1 MQTRSD
7 VTIFLSEAGLIKF
20 NEELA
25 NAQQK
30 LTKLE
35 LVDLQEMLDCNKNSQ
50 TGQAYGGNMFC
61 WISCEWNSSHPL
73 VKLVNTVLAELATE
87 EFSFLRISEDEK
99 EFEVRGDYYNNQFEK
114 HVRQNQLNNPTS

>member
-1 MQTRSD
+1 MPIRSD
-7 VTIFLSEAGLIKF
+7 VTIFLSEAGLTRLNKQ
-20 NEELA
+20 LA

-30 LTKLE
+30 LSKSE
-35 LVDLQEMLDCNKNSQ
+35 LIDLQEMLDRNKNSQ

-61 WISCEWNSSHPL
+61 WLSCEWRSSHPM
-73 VKLVNTVLAELATE
+73 VKLVNTVFDEMDTE

-114 HVRQNQLNNPTS
+114 HVRQNQLSKSIS